1 MMSGSVWYQSNC
13 CHDLY
18 FLSGSRKLIFFVEG
32 CCIFTFACWDM
43 KVPMKLPIIRALVL
57 FMRSGTGCAP
67 ELRNGLSWKISLQ
80 RRRRDLLKGQGLVF
94 RIRCLSTRW
103 RNLHRTMLG
112 AIDSTRILSLT
123 FQIIGSVSLRALKFI
138 VLIFRSLRR
147 KEYGPTLTWVD
158 GVIVKG
164 KVSSWKDSTF
174 KLRVISGAVW
184 IPPKQRGFQAN
195 ETKS

>member
-1 MMSGSVWYQSNC
+1 MVLTYCGYSFSCTLLTNPYPNKIRITKVSAT
-13 CHDLY
+13 
-18 FLSGSRKLIFFVEG
+18 S
-32 CCIFTFACWDM
+32 ADM

-138 VLIFRSLRR
+138 VLIFRTLRR